1 MKLSNIGNIEA
12 KKFNFID
19 PYTLQDTGITVTL
32 YPQNSRVGAKAEH
45 NMRLKIVDLLKDEN
59 NIVVVGEEKNLK
71 PELIMQ
77 ISLEMVCELIV
88 DWSGITDENDNELTY
103 TVENAIKAFKECN
116 EFAEFIINKSKEFA
130 NFQKIK
136 KKS

>member
-88 DWSGITDENDNELTY
+88 DWSGITDENDNELPY
-103 TVENAIKAFKECN
+103 NVENAIKAFKECN

-130 NFQKIK
+130 NFQKPK